1 MYLGLFNC
9 ISKEAVITVLL
20 EKDVKE
26 QKSDAI
32 WQYVDD
38 DDEADVHNKA
48 RMPNL
53 PGNLPSSPQILPAK
67 NLFYFITKA

>member
-1 MYLGLFNC
+1 MCNYILFSIENEKAMYSGQFHW

-32 WQYVDD
+32 W
-38 DDEADVHNKA
+38 
-48 RMPNL
+48 
-53 PGNLPSSPQILPAK
+53 
-67 NLFYFITKA
+67 